1 MTSAHRLLRAVAGF
15 GGIVRLHDG
24 NLRVA
29 APRPLPDDLRNG
41 LREHKAEI
49 VALLLAGPVDASS
62 APPPVRQSAPSF
74 DAVFDAFGLDPLLDQ
89 DRSEA
94 VRIWMGMA
102 ARGPPG

>member
-1 MTSAHRLLRAVAGF
+1 MTSSHRLLRDIAGF
-15 GGIVRLHDG
+15 GGIVRLHAG

-29 APRPLPDDLRNG
+29 APRPLPDDLRNR

-49 VALLLAGPVDASS
+49 VALLLAGPVDTSP
-62 APPPVRQSAPSF
+62 APQSAPSF

-89 DRSEA
+89 DRSDA